1 MQIIKINQKIEESLS
16 TRMMELSILFLKLNK
31 LVLFY

>member
-16 TRMMELSILFLKLNK
+16 TRMMGLSILFLKLNK